1 MPEAFKK
8 IGFIEWESQVC
19 INFYV
24 VINYCRSF
32 LGRQLPSNLHSHV
45 HFSCAQVLDE
55 EGKNEFEAAYS
66 SSFYSSMDI
75 LIECY
80 EDVASGNYIRNF
92 VLSDR

>member
-1 MPEAFKK
+1 MCSHGGLGWSA
-8 IGFIEWESQVC
+8 
-19 INFYV
+19 
-24 VINYCRSF
+24 
-32 LGRQLPSNLHSHV
+32 GRQLPSNLHSHV
-45 HFSCAQVLDE
+45 HFGCAQVLDE

-80 EDVASGNYIRNF
+80 EDVVSGNYIRNF

>member
-1 MPEAFKK
+1 M
-8 IGFIEWESQVC
+8 
-19 INFYV
+19 
-24 VINYCRSF
+24 
-32 LGRQLPSNLHSHV
+32 
-45 HFSCAQVLDE
+45 HFGCAQVLDE

-80 EDVASGNYIRNF
+80 EDVVSGNYIRNF